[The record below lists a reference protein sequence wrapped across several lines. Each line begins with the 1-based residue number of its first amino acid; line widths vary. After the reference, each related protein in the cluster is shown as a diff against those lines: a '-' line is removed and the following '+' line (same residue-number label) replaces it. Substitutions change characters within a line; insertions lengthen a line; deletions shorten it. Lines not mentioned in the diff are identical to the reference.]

1 MSHNSNVFPSSDP
14 LGNACSRSLQCTH
27 PHKLHDLENLTT
39 PTEGEKGPLQ
49 SSDILGSRIG
59 TPSAPVWSP
68 GAAKH
73 RPEEGAMRQA
83 RETKGCLDWHQRS
96 KHSRWEL
103 KPQPQ
108 SQYSR
113 DRCLILPHPSQLEG
127 AQGGSGQEAGSTPA
141 LTPQDN
147 RRGTA
152 VDTKKMGPNRP
163 HSHGRALQR
172 SCTRDHGSHLKAS
185 VLSTMQKTDGTRHA
199 HDTHVAHM
207 THMTCT

>member
-1 MSHNSNVFPSSDP
+1 MPA
-14 LGNACSRSLQCTH
+14 LSLQCTH

-73 RPEEGAMRQA
+73 QPEEGAMSQA

-96 KHSRWEL
+96 KHPRWEL
-103 KPQPQ
+103 KPQLQ

-113 DRCLILPHPSQLEG
+113 DRCLILPHSSQLEG
-127 AQGGSGQEAGSTPA
+127 AQGGSGQEAGGTPV
-141 LTPQDN
+141 LTPRDD
-147 RRGTA
+147 RRGAA
-152 VDTKKMGPNRP
+152 VDTKYENGSKQAPQPREGC
-163 HSHGRALQR
+163 SEELYKR
-172 SCTRDHGSHLKAS
+172 SWLAPQGLPA
-185 VLSTMQKTDGTRHA
+185 
-199 HDTHVAHM
+199 
-207 THMTCT
+207 